1 MKNIKYYIGQGLM
14 LLALTVGSV
23 GVTSCSDYFDV
34 ESTHNIDANKNH
46 LKTATDTIYSVI
58 GILKKVQAI
67 GDRTVLLGE
76 MRGDLTTV
84 TDATSSDLR
93 DVARFS
99 IGEDNMYND
108 PRDYYA
114 IINNCNY
121 FIANVDT
128 AMRNNRNE
136 QIFLREYAAVKAI
149 RAWTYLQLVLNYGK
163 VPFVT
168 EPIMTEADAN
178 RDYPLYGIQEICN
191 YFTTQDNLKALA
203 DKGFPQYGDIRKTN
217 INLYFF
223 PINVVL
229 GDMNLWAGNYW
240 EAAKCYH
247 EYIITR
253 NGYTYGASNGSV
265 LGKSAYPTTQSAVLW
280 ASDDFTVNNTNISGG
295 WADEFMSESYSSL
308 SELITLIPGDS
319 LPSDG
324 NYSQLRNIFNS
335 TGINSFQFSATPSQA
350 LLDLSAAQKS
360 FYFDRSA
367 MNFVMAPKGLPDNAD
382 GDLRL
387 WSSYRSSDQ
396 WANRYTGERV
406 TNQQIAKHQTRNVHI
421 YRRTQIY
428 LRLAEA
434 LNRAGYPKF
443 AFKILSTGVDNKVI
457 EEQICTEYPAD
468 SAKLIDDISF
478 PTGQYGVYDPVN
490 YDSNGKNN
498 MIGIHMRGCGFVM
511 GDTTYIL
518 PVDSTITDPQQH
530 LQWQIEQV
538 EDLIMDECALE
549 CAFEGTRY
557 YDLMRVAMHRN
568 DPAYLANKIARRNGE
583 GKPAGVDADLMDMK
597 NWFMHWQ
604 EVGY

>member
-1 MKNIKYYIGQGLM
+1 MKNIKYYIGHSLM
-14 LLALTVGSV
+14 LLTLSAGCL
-23 GVTSCSDYFDV
+23 GVSSCSDFFEV

-46 LKTATDTIYSVI
+46 LKTATDTIYSVT

-67 GDRTVLLGE
+67 GDRTILLGE

-93 DVARFS
+93 DVARFA

-136 QIFLREYAAVKAI
+136 KIFLREFAAVKAI

-178 RDYPLYGIQEICN
+178 RDYPVYGIQEVCN
-191 YFTTQDNLKALA
+191 YFISQDGLQELA
-203 DKGFPQYGDIRKTN
+203 DKGIPLYGDIRNTN
-217 INLYFF
+217 IHLYFF
-223 PINVVL
+223 PISIVL
-229 GDMNLWAGNYW
+229 GDLNLWAGNYW

-247 EYIITR
+247 EFIITR
-253 NGYTYGASNGSV
+253 NGYAIGAAGTLNG
-265 LGKSAYPTTQSAVLW
+265 KAAYPTGRNVIQWVS
-280 ASDDFTVNNTNISGG
+280 
-295 WADEFMSESYSSL
+295 DEFNPKNSISDGWSSHFYSETYNTT

-335 TGINSFQFSATPSQA
+335 TGTNGFQFSATPSQA
-350 LLDLSAAQKS
+350 MFDLSAAQKS
-360 FYFDRSA
+360 VYFDEKS
-367 MNFVMAPKGLPDNAD
+367 MSLSIAPKGLPDNAD

-387 WSSYRSSDQ
+387 WACYSSSDQ
-396 WANRYTGERV
+396 WSNRYTGERV
-406 TNQQIAKHQTRNVHI
+406 INQQIGKFVTRNIHI

-443 AFKILSTGVDNKVI
+443 AYKILSTGVDNNVI
-457 EEQICTEYPAD
+457 AEQICSEYPAD
-468 SAKLIDDISF
+468 SAKLIENIGF
-478 PTGQYGVYDPVN
+478 PTNQYGVYDPIN
-490 YDSNGKNN
+490 IDYTGENN
-498 MIGIHMRGCGFVM
+498 MIGIHMRGCAFVM
-511 GDTTYIL
+511 GDTTYAL
-518 PVDSTITDPQQH
+518 PVDTTITNPQLH

-538 EDLIMDECALE
+538 EDMIMDECALE

-557 YDLMRVAMHRN
+557 YDLMRVAMRRN

-583 GKPAGVDADLMDMK
+583 GKPAGVDANLMDMK

-604 EVGY
+604 ELGY